1 MTKDDG
7 RALSEPTAATDRVV
21 DLRPQFC
28 NVPTPAGPARIR
40 RLQPEQ
46 LFLFLSDLLPAAA
59 IDAADISIGSWNQ
72 HVVVAKLIQRCLVRK
87 ESNRLLF
94 HGEEGLRVL
103 CSWSRVVL
111 TQLAREAAKLME
123 F

>member
-1 MTKDDG
+1 MAKDDG
-7 RALSEPTAATDRVV
+7 RTLSESGAVTAQVV

-28 NVPTPAGPARIR
+28 DVQTPAGPARIR

-46 LFLFLSDLLPAAA
+46 LFLFLSDLLPSAA
-59 IDAADISIGSWNQ
+59 IDPAEISIGSWNQ

-103 CSWSRVVL
+103 CSWPRGVL